1 MKKLLAALLFA
12 VLCVGLAFAA
22 APDEEKY
29 IVVDAEGVGSSREK
43 AIEQAY
49 MDAVR
54 RSLGMFLDAKTEV
67 KDNGISEKIISYSRG
82 VVEKYE
88 VTAVDDSQA
97 ARGRYAV
104 KIRAS
109 VRRDQLR
116 QGLEHAQS
124 GGQTV
129 EFAVEAP
136 QPKLDPAALEKADT
150 KAGIEARQAKA
161 GPELMKA
168 LLDRYPPEKF
178 LKLEIA
184 SKVSTVDAA
193 KELYKVDAKV
203 TFQTDAYYNSFLPEL
218 TKLLDQLSDSKKKEF
233 YRGQQAIADLR
244 AIRDGKPVRS
254 PDGQSVFARYATNA
268 NNYDVIVPGK
278 INTFSY
284 TGYKLKES
292 VKNGVLNV
300 LSAYL
305 VKTQNITGVMLRFL
319 DESGE
324 EINYQEQPVGMLYL
338 TNGKLVY
345 PAILSEPDGGIIG
358 LAPALGVFLDR
369 DVGRGKMIGPMVRP
383 CVKGVNNPDAAVLDG
398 SYLLQIEGVS
408 INTRTELAPIFTM
421 KSLKAGDKAKVWYE
435 KQGKNQE
442 SIITLVPKTPYVVTT
457 KTLQEQNSMTFP
469 IRFEIPKEIFDLVK
483 TLKIEFI
490 MKQ

>member
-150 KAGIEARQAKA
+150 KAGIAARQAKA

-184 SKVSTVDAA
+184 SKVSSVDAA

-218 TKLLDQLSDSKKKEF
+218 TKLLDQLSESKKKEF
-233 YRGQQAIADLR
+233 YRGQEAFAALR
-244 AIRDGKPVRS
+244 AIRDGKPVS
-254 PDGQSVFARYATNA
+254 LPDGQSVFARYATNA

-278 INTFSY
+278 INKFSY
-284 TGYKLKES
+284 TGYKLKDS
-292 VKNGVLNV
+292 VKKGVLEQ
-300 LSAYL
+300 LALYQK
-305 VKTQNITGVMLRFL
+305 KTQMITGVMLHFL
-319 DESGE
+319 DESAE
-324 EINYQEQPVGMLYL
+324 EINNQTQKLEIVYL
-338 TNGKLVY
+338 TNGAIYY
-345 PAILSEPDGGIIG
+345 PTIQSMDGGLSRRKTAELSG
-358 LAPALGVFLDR
+358 LNLNWSDRYKYQGIMGVW
-369 DVGRGKMIGPMVRP
+369 
-383 CVKGVNNPDAAVLDG
+383 VNSSSTGNASTIKS
-398 SYLLQIEGVS
+398 SYLLRIGGQRVETQNDFNAVIRS
-408 INTRTELAPIFTM
+408 YL
-421 KSLKAGDKAKVWYE
+421 AGDRVVFQTYDPASQQVR
-435 KQGKNQE
+435 NTL
-442 SIITLVPKTPYVVTT
+442 ITLEGPKSA
-457 KTLQEQNSMTFP
+457 KLIEQTSITFP
-469 IRFEIPKEIFDLVK
+469 INFEIPKEIFDLVK